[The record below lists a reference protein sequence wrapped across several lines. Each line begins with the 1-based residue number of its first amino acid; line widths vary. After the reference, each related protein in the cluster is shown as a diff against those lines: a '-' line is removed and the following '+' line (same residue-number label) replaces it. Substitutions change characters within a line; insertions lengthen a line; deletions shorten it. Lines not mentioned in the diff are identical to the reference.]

1 MTMRGVTLRLILA
14 TGIAV
19 LLAGTVSAFSP
30 RKPAEAAIHEIVAS
44 HRSFDHR
51 GNLDPSGQ
59 VRFGE
64 KSFLRALFATGVYTD
79 VIFGE
84 DPDGNPGPFVTIV
97 GDFDKPASKFSW
109 DRVTYFSLFE
119 PELGVTVFVPA
130 IEGTH
135 PSLAK
140 CHNLQP

>member
-1 MTMRGVTLRLILA
+1 M
-14 TGIAV
+14 
-19 LLAGTVSAFSP
+19 
-30 RKPAEAAIHEIVAS
+30 
-44 HRSFDHR
+44 
-51 GNLDPSGQ
+51 
-59 VRFGE
+59 
-64 KSFLRALFATGVYTD
+64 RALFATGVYTD

-109 DRVTYFSLFE
+109 DGVTYFSLFE